1 MDNKENDKIIDVV
14 EVLRR
19 KIYASN
25 RNEDSQIN
33 ALEEKHEVHIEELK
47 LNKKDNKIV
56 IIHNTNSC
64 GYSYDLGT
72 IACDFIQDR
81 LDMFCDFDY
90 DVDEIKI
97 TIF

>member
-33 ALEEKHEVHIEELK
+33 RLEEKHEVHIEELK

-56 IIHNTNSC
+56 ITHNANNC
-64 GYSYDLGT
+64 EYSYDLGT
-72 IACDFIQDR
+72 IVCDFIQDR
-81 LDMFCDFDY
+81 LDMFCEFDY

>member
-33 ALEEKHEVHIEELK
+33 SLEEKHEVHIEELK
-47 LNKKDNKIV
+47 LNKKDNEIV
-56 IIHNTNSC
+56 ITHNANSC
-64 GYSYDLGT
+64 EYSYDLGT

-81 LDMFCDFDY
+81 LDMFCDVDY